1 MCFAD
6 RSDKGFVGDPVASDY
21 AYYDHV
27 AVHIYHRPPHQPPS
41 SPPPSLPPTMG
52 WFWGE
57 DGENCNDACAR
68 HSQVCDTVWTRL
80 NILPYVQNY
89 EEFVTAAAQAD
100 QNGGGPQLDVEGN
113 PNCNEGTFE
122 TEPLGPWPAVALSPS
137 YRCGTS
143 GTCQGEAGCGGEVG
157 TPYGYTCDASVAG
170 IHRMCYCLPG
180 VLAIKPHKCTF
191 ECTQ

>member
-21 AYYDHV
+21 TYYDHV

-52 WFWGE
+52 WLWGE
-57 DGENCNDACAR
+57 LGESCDAACAR
-68 HSQVCDTVWTRL
+68 HSQICDKGWTHR
-80 NILPYVQNY
+80 NVLPDLQDYGS
-89 EEFVTAAAQAD
+89 FVAAAAQAD
-100 QNGGGPQLDVEGN
+100 HNGGGPQLDVGN
-113 PNCNEGTFE
+113 DPNCVEGTFE
-122 TEPLGPWPAVALSPS
+122 VQPWSPWPGVKLSPT

-143 GTCQGEAGCGGEVG
+143 GTCQGNAACGGLVG
-157 TPYGYTCDASVAG
+157 TPYGYSCSATEAAM
-170 IHRMCYCLPG
+170 HRMCYCLPG
-180 VLAIKPHKCTF
+180 ALAIKPHKCTF